1 MMDSYFD
8 GGLFEFVLYRIV
20 GILITTLTLGIA
32 YPWALCLVY
41 RWETE
46 HTVIQGRRLGFNG
59 SAMSLFAHWIKWL
72 LLTIIT
78 FGIYSFWLRIALTKW
93 KTKHTYFQN

>member
-8 GGLFEFVLYRIV
+8 GGLFELIVYRFI

>member
-8 GGLFEFVLYRIV
+8 GGLFELILYRLV